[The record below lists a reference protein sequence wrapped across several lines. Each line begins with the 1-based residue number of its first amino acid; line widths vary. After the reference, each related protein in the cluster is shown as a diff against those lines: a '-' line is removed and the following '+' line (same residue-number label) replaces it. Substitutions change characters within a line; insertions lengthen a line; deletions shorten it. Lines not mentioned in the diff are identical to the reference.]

1 MTAVTIWV
9 LMAFIPPSHNR
20 PPVMVIERF
29 ASQADCESRLVI
41 FQAHTVK
48 FACLP
53 SRQISTHPLI
63 EPKQ

>member
-29 ASQADCESRLVI
+29 ASQVECESRLAI
-41 FQAHTVK
+41 FQAHTVR

-53 SRQISTHPLI
+53 SRQISSRSL
-63 EPKQ
+63 EQGQ